1 MKKIKLFSVILFL
14 ISAAVFAGCRI
25 YDGIMT
31 DYTAPVISGEGDLQ
45 VSVTDPQEKLLEG
58 MKAEDDRDGDV
69 TDSLVVQKI
78 SEFNE
83 EGQRTVTYAAVDKSG
98 NVAYYNRTLEYTDY
112 QAPVF
117 ALSAPLRFP
126 VGADFN
132 ICSGISASS
141 TLDGDLTNN
150 IKYTIDR
157 AVTNSAAGTYQ
168 AEFRVMD
175 SAGKTA
181 YLTAE
186 IEVYDP
192 SEERINVTLNTYL
205 LYMKVNEPFDPAG
218 YYAGADRGD
227 TLEIQSTVNT
237 AAAGTYYVDYIV
249 SEGQMTGKSRM
260 VVVVSE

>member
-25 YDGIMT
+25 YEGIMT
-31 DYTAPVISGEGDLQ
+31 DHTAPVISGEGDLQ

-157 AVTNSAAGTYQ
+157 VVSASVTGTYEV
-168 AEFRVMD
+168 EFRVAD
-175 SAGKTA
+175 STGKTS
-181 YLTAE
+181 YLKTE
-186 IEVYDP
+186 LEVYDLA
-192 SEERINVTLNTYL
+192 EERGKVELSSYL
-205 LYMKVNEPFDPAG
+205 VYLGVKDSFRASD
-218 YYAGADRGD
+218 YYSDSSVDGK
-227 TLEIQSTVNT
+227 LSIQSKVDTSK
-237 AAAGTYYVDYIV
+237 AGIYSVDYTV
-249 SEGQMTGKSRM
+249 SEGQLTGRSRLI
-260 VVVVSE
+260 VVVN